1 MTTQKISTRAASI
14 AVVAAL
20 SACSSEPR
28 RPDTMPSV
36 SSSSEMHTT
45 QYGRVVDIQS
55 TERKGVSGR
64 ILGAVIGAAVGSQ
77 VGSGSGRAAATGVGA
92 VGGAVA
98 GNQVDQRRAD
108 QVYRVSVRFDDGTTR
123 QFDFERVDDLRVGD
137 RVRWDNGQ
145 VYRM

>member
-1 MTTQKISTRAASI
+1 MRTQKISTLAASI
-14 AVVAAL
+14 AVVATLA
-20 SACSSEPR
+20 ACSSEPR
-28 RPDTMPSV
+28 HPDTLPAV
-36 SSSSEMHTT
+36 SSGMGAQTT
-45 QYGRVVDIQS
+45 QFGRVIDIRS

-77 VGSGSGRAAATGVGA
+77 VGSGSGRTAATGLGA

-98 GNQVDQRRAD
+98 GNQVDERRAD
-108 QVYRVSVRFDDGTTR
+108 HVYRVSVRFDDGTTR

-137 RVRWDNGQ
+137 RERWENGQ